1 MNVAFLQ
8 EAGKGKEKGGGVFFF
23 FLLPGSF
30 MGVYHAYSLG
40 VTTYDYWSIF
50 FLFTTVQYDF
60 FFYVCVCNIYSSFR

>member
-1 MNVAFLQ
+1 
-8 EAGKGKEKGGGVFFF
+8 
-23 FLLPGSF
+23 

-40 VTTYDYWSIF
+40 VTTYDYWSII